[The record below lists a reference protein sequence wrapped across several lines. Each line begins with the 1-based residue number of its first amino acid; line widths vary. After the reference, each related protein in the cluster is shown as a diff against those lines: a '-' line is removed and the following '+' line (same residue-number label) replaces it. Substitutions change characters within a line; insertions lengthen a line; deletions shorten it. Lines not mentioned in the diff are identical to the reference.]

1 MVAMLDQSKL
11 PATGSVTI
19 QWLCVFMFRKPC
31 CDVRYD
37 FHGKTMFGSSLHS
50 VVCSRRAHVLFTL
63 FVFVAYG
70 GVQHILCC
78 VFVLFFFVLCIYVV
92 IFSGLSTL
100 IAPSV
105 FSHVFYLS
113 QWSSVLP
120 CTMSPV
126 FWASDALSC
135 GLLSVV
141 YFPRHFCDYQRK
153 GYIVTVYAHICK
165 PAPLVLFPMSK
176 SRFRSEFWP
185 SSSSSVEVELLVIA
199 KSKLRCNV
207 LLCLSRHS
215 FLTRKTDIS

>member
-1 MVAMLDQSKL
+1 M
-11 PATGSVTI
+11 SVTI
-19 QWLCVFMFRKPC
+19 STGTRCSVRLCIQ
-31 CDVRYD
+31 
-37 FHGKTMFGSSLHS
+37 
-50 VVCSRRAHVLFTL
+50 L
-63 FVFVAYG
+63 FVAGELMYYLRYSCLLRMVVSNIY
-70 GVQHILCC
+70 C
-78 VFVLFFFVLCIYVV
+78 VVFLFCFSSSCVSYVV

-105 FSHVFYLS
+105 FSNVFYLS

-126 FWASDALSC
+126 FWASDTLSC

-165 PAPLVLFPMSK
+165 PASLVLFPMSK

>member
-19 QWLCVFMFRKPC
+19 QWLCVFMLRKPC

-37 FHGKTMFGSSLHS
+37 FHRKTMFDSSLHS

-63 FVFVAYG
+63 FVFVTYG

-78 VFVLFFFVLCIYVV
+78 VFVLFFFVLCILCCQLLWIVHFV
-92 IFSGLSTL
+92 
-100 IAPSV
+100 PSV
-105 FSHVFYLS
+105 FSNVFYLS

-126 FWASDALSC
+126 FWALDALSC

-165 PAPLVLFPMSK
+165 PASLVLFPMSK

-185 SSSSSVEVELLVIA
+185 SSSSSVEVELLLIA